1 MCCQHTEKVLL
12 WTPLP
17 GLELPVC
24 ISIKGDLEIDLLR
37 SKRDLLTLAYLATP
51 VRVKRDLLR
60 SKRDLLRSKRDL
72 LTWAYLQGVS
82 ADERRFFQS
91 APFESEEHKRYAEMV
106 IALLQPSVLAP
117 LDAQLPNRTMMSW
130 SPGIVVIYIYIYI
143 YIYSSLTRHAST
155 DGSLACVGF
164 EEAPS
169 VLDALKLL
177 AFKLPAAAQGVGA
190 CGLNNA
196 RQLAVLMCR

>member
-1 MCCQHTEKVLL
+1 M
-12 WTPLP
+12 
-17 GLELPVC
+17 
-24 ISIKGDLEIDLLR
+24 
-37 SKRDLLTLAYLATP
+37 
-51 VRVKRDLLR
+51 RVKRDLLR

-143 YIYSSLTRHAST
+143 YIYILVLPDTQVQMDRWRVWASRRR
-155 DGSLACVGF
+155 
-164 EEAPS
+164 
-169 VLDALKLL
+169 
-177 AFKLPAAAQGVGA
+177 
-190 CGLNNA
+190 
-196 RQLAVLMCR
+196 RQC